1 MWTWVQ
7 VTCWAMRQVKASF
20 LKRKEFVSLKFL
32 NYILSWLKKN
42 KFLSSYDSLY
52 PNVFGSVVKIN
63 DTDKEAKPLDVR
75 PKQA

>member
-1 MWTWVQ
+1 
-7 VTCWAMRQVKASF
+7 MRQVKASF